1 MLAQRGSGPHQGVD
15 IGYPDGIATTH
26 ASSAPGALLRLEPE
40 VAVNPTLEYVTDSL
54 SRHAA
59 IWKKSRLYSEIP
71 PLCRYLVCLGM
82 SSERGCPCPA

>member
-40 VAVNPTLEYVTDSL
+40 VAVNPTLEYVL
-54 SRHAA
+54 IA
-59 IWKKSRLYSEIP
+59 
-71 PLCRYLVCLGM
+71 
-82 SSERGCPCPA
+82 